1 MKLLNRSGDVVIGTD
16 QGLNV
21 YNQKTNSFQRFV
33 SETSATD
40 GSLNVIS
47 KLSDDMVLIGYDSAL
62 KIFNYKTKT
71 FTHIDSFKGVFIND
85 ILTFSNNNLSM
96 IDEEVIEIDTT
107 SNLVKFRSF
116 VLTDKVLYQ
125 LIFNEQNEI
134 SNKKIIYK
142 SVYSR
147 FNTIIN
153 SWVFNT
159 Y

>member
-1 MKLLNRSGDVVIGTD
+1 MKLLNRSGDIIIGTD
-16 QGLNV
+16 QGLNILS
-21 YNQKTNSFQRFV
+21 KESNSFQRFV

-96 IDEEVIEIDTT
+96 IDEEAIEISDDDAMPGLTEHEDDGDAEG
-107 SNLVKFRSF
+107 SFALVEWQPR
-116 VLTDKVLYQ
+116 Y
-125 LIFNEQNEI
+125 
-134 SNKKIIYK
+134 
-142 SVYSR
+142 
-147 FNTIIN
+147 
-153 SWVFNT
+153 
-159 Y
+159 